1 MKTFN
6 ASDLVHSQTKREA
19 ENLKEYLAI
28 VGESNRRFNELLG
41 PLAEKLCELYD
52 TSREKEIKPTLS
64 DTLAEGGKRIDDAVE
79 AVIARHEKEMAY
91 DELVQEETK
100 RAIDQV
106 GRSQYDIRATHTA
119 TKTWLLQQMGSDRR
133 NLMNQFQGG
142 NWI

>member
-1 MKTFN
+1 M
-6 ASDLVHSQTKREA
+6 SEI
-19 ENLKEYLAI
+19 KEYLDKL
-28 VGESNRRFNELLG
+28 NECWRLFDKAAK
-41 PLAEKLCELYD
+41 PLCDKLYKSIDNARLVE
-52 TSREKEIKPTLS
+52 TKPTLS
-64 DTLAEGGKRIDDAVE
+64 EILTKGSKRIDDAVE
-79 AVIARHEKEMAY
+79 AVIARHEKEIAY

-119 TKTWLLQQMGSDRR
+119 SKTWLLQQMGSDRR

>member
-1 MKTFN
+1 MNDFMN
-6 ASDLVHSQTKREA
+6 SEELKR
-19 ENLKEYLAI
+19 YLDI
-28 VGESNRRFNELLG
+28 INEGNRRFQKALA

-52 TSREKEIKPTLS
+52 TSREEEIKPTLS
-64 DTLAEGGKRIDDAVE
+64 EILTEGSKRIDDAVQS
-79 AVIARHEKEMAY
+79 VIARHEKEIAY
-91 DELVQEETK
+91 DEAVKQETK

-119 TKTWLLQQMGSDRR
+119 TKTWLLQQMGADRR